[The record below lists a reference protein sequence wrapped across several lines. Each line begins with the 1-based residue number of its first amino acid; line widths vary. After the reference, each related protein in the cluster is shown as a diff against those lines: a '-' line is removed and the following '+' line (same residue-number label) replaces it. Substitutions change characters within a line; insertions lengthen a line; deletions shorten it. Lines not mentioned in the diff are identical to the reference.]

1 MRQQYEALFASS
13 SKPNLNGNTM
23 KKILNL
29 TQHPAT
35 DEQIAEGVVDLSP
48 EGRGF
53 IGSWLTFVSVP
64 TANDLRR
71 MAELLANVAAGDSMA
86 VPESTEPYQYAMIG
100 GAPYLMS
107 ALENALI
114 ERGITPMYAFSVRES
129 AEVTLPDGTVRKTN
143 VFKHAGWVQ
152 V

>member
-1 MRQQYEALFASS
+1 
-13 SKPNLNGNTM
+13 M

-35 DEQIAEGVVDLSP
+35 PEQTVEGVVDLSP
-48 EGRGF
+48 EGRSF
-53 IGSWLTFVSVP
+53 ISEWLTFVSVP
-64 TANDLRR
+64 TANDIHR

-86 VPESTEPYQYAMIG
+86 VPETTEAFRYAMIG

-107 ALENALI
+107 ALENALM

-129 AEVTLPDGTVRKTN
+129 AEVTLPDGTVKKTN

>member
-1 MRQQYEALFASS
+1 ME
-13 SKPNLNGNTM
+13 
-23 KKILNL
+23 KILNL
-29 TQHPAT
+29 TQHQAT
-35 DEQIAEGVVDLSP
+35 ADQIAQGVIDLSP
-48 EGRGF
+48 EGRSF
-53 IGSWLTFVSVP
+53 ISEWLTFVSVP
-64 TANDLRR
+64 NSNDLRR
-71 MAELLANVAAGDSMA
+71 MAELLTNVAAGDSMA

-152 V
+152 I